1 MLLRTAVNC
10 ANMKSPK
17 FSVTIIMHFIFN
29 HVTDILVT
37 CFLEINSEDW
47 GAEERVYCEFTTVN
61 VLVSLL
67 ILIFLENRTKSL
79 LHKKKETVWKQTVN
93 TVCVHL
99 WIKSDEKDESSCLTL
114 MRVI

>member
-1 MLLRTAVNC
+1 MLLRTDVNR

-29 HVTDILVT
+29 HVIDILVT

-61 VLVSLL
+61 VLVSL
-67 ILIFLENRTKSL
+67 FLFL
-79 LHKKKETVWKQTVN
+79 FF
-93 TVCVHL
+93 
-99 WIKSDEKDESSCLTL
+99 
-114 MRVI
+114 